1 MEDPSFLIES
11 LKRGI
16 FISLIFSFLV
26 GMLIITSNFR
36 SALFAHER
44 LWQILGVE
52 RHPLRPTILVAT
64 AALMIIFFGVL
75 LNSPWIVGFGFFVA
89 CWSGLLYYTRPRPG
103 LFDRPHDGR

>member
-1 MEDPSFLIES
+1 VEEPSFLIEA

-26 GMLIITSNFR
+26 GMLIITSMFR

-44 LWQILGVE
+44 LWQMLGVE
-52 RHPLRPTILVAT
+52 QHPLRPTILVSAAAFLVIT
-64 AALMIIFFGVL
+64 AGILSD
-75 LNSPWIVGFGFFVA
+75 NPWVAGLGLFIA
-89 CWSGLLYYTRPRPG
+89 CWGGVLYYTRPRPG